1 MLTITDCIG
10 MSGLSEPEVDAIAEH
25 EHIPEVVA
33 AEMGAWL
40 LGTSRGPLRIEAMIR
55 DDIVAAR
62 EHGHRLHADELQRVL
77 QHFHQEHPVTIH

>member
-10 MSGLSEPEVDAIAEH
+10 MSGLTESEVDAIAEH
-25 EHIPEVVA
+25 EHIPEIVA

-40 LGTSRGPLRIEAMIR
+40 LGTAKGPVTIEAMIR

-62 EHGHRLHADELQRVL
+62 EHGLRRHADELQQALR
-77 QHFHQEHPVTIH
+77 HFHQEHPPVIH